1 MNLDKTTEKILSTII
16 SKYNGDTQ
24 EDIYIFPDELN
35 MPYGELNS
43 ACKQLK
49 NNDLIKVIVYSPDQ
63 YNPIGIRLTHNGL
76 HYNEEKRR
84 SWIQFWVP
92 LIISDLISLSALI
105 VAILA
110 YLKQ

>member
-16 SKYNGDTQ
+16 SKYNGDMQ
-24 EDIYIFPDELN
+24 EDIYTFPDELS

-63 YNPIGIRLTHNGL
+63 YNPIITKLVHNGL
-76 HYNEEKRR
+76 HYFEQKK
-84 SWIQFWVP
+84 SIKDKLLDWIK
-92 LIISDLISLSALI
+92 LNILELIAIIISIIAL
-105 VAILA
+105 
-110 YLKQ
+110 LKP